1 MKYQKKN
8 RKAVYIVLFFLVIL
22 LACGNAAYA
31 TELPDDLTSGEG
43 SLENE
48 VDQANEDRFSGRSP
62 WLIRAD
68 TECGEQPD
76 LAHGKKPWNRVGSY
90 YLRAC
95 GEWETEFCEYFCF

>member
-62 WLIRAD
+62 WLDNAD
-68 TECGEQPD
+68 
-76 LAHGKKPWNRVGSY
+76 
-90 YLRAC
+90 
-95 GEWETEFCEYFCF
+95 ETIYSDSVDAADEV